1 MPEQMLTVPLALE
14 LLPTEPL
21 ELELPVLD
29 RLVLALAKELVLE
42 QLVLEPL
49 PTALLVL
56 EQLVPELAGDKAMEL
71 PAVNR
76 EPVSDVKHQ
85 NSNYRH

>member
-1 MPEQMLTVPLALE
+1 MLTVPLALE

-21 ELELPVLD
+21 ELELPVLE
-29 RLVLALAKELVLE
+29 RLVLALVKELVTE

-49 PTALLVL
+49 LTALPVL

-71 PAVNR
+71 PTVNK
-76 EPVSDVKHQ
+76 EPVSGLEFDDPTHK
-85 NSNYRH
+85 Y